1 MVLARQ
7 SLAAYLTATSA
18 SPFFITLVVMMM
30 MMMMISMMMV
40 MMMMMMMMVMM
51 NMTMMMKTMVAHMF
65 LGLRRNISG
74 GATLQLKSSWL
85 LNIATEKRSFDSK

>member
-40 MMMMMMMMVMM
+40 MMMMK
-51 NMTMMMKTMVAHMF
+51 MTMMMKTMVAHMF